1 MRKNAKAG
9 VVPIRQRTQYSCMAA
24 SMTMCLQ
31 AHGVKCDEDVVNDVL
46 GATPMRGAAWE
57 QALACAQ
64 HYGFRATLV
73 CPSTVS
79 QMKSWTDAGDPI
91 IIAWNP
97 EGRDWSHASV
107 VFDIDDNGDVY
118 VADPNIPDP
127 EETVRVV
134 PKDEFYK
141 KWYEK
146 FPNYLVRRPACVIQR
161 EITSDGKQ
169 VFASETL
176 ISRVARKYHR

>member
-1 MRKNAKAG
+1 
-9 VVPIRQRTQYSCMAA
+9 
-24 SMTMCLQ
+24 
-31 AHGVKCDEDVVNDVL
+31 
-46 GATPMRGAAWE
+46 
-57 QALACAQ
+57 
-64 HYGFRATLV
+64 
-73 CPSTVS
+73 
-79 QMKSWTDAGDPI
+79 MKSWTDAGDPI

-107 VFDIDDNGDVY
+107 VFDVDDNGNVY